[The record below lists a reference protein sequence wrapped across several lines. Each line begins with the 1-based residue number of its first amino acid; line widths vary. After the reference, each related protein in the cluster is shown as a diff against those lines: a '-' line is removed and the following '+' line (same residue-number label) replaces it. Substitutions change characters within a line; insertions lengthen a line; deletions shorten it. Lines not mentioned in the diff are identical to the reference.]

1 MELVSRLFRGDLKL
15 RACLNNNKDHISLK
29 DNNKG
34 NHVFKIQKAL
44 FRLDGL
50 MIDSSEVRTTTY
62 GISTADAV
70 LSFKTKR
77 TIINPAYQRTPDNI
91 VAIRTIGRLDQ
102 EIFAQERGDHFSPD
116 LLTHA
121 PPDYEAQIRPN
132 SCWAACLVMWRRAE
146 VASTFTQVAYINSAP
161 NLEVGPGGLQI
172 SGLKTVISD
181 DNGLALK
188 RMVFVEVNK
197 KEDIPR
203 MQRIL
208 SEIGY
213 IFVAFTRPAGGG
225 GHANVLFGYARRDFV
240 SDTLVFDALDPDPAV
255 RTTTVPFSGY
265 FTRFPALVGWRETGN
280 SQDFFAG

>member
-15 RACLNNNKDHISLK
+15 RACLNNNNDHISLK
-29 DNNKG
+29 VNNKG

-50 MIDSSEVRTTTY
+50 VIDSSEVRTTTY

-91 VAIRTIGRLDQ
+91 VGIKTIGRLDQ
-102 EIFAQERGDHFSPD
+102 EIFAQERGDPFSPD

-161 NLEVGPGGLQI
+161 NLEESNEKGSNLNFQFLGYLFKLLLEVPIDLQAPFKSCDGGVHCWVFKTTGELAHFLQ
-172 SGLKTVISD
+172 S
-181 DNGLALK
+181 
-188 RMVFVEVNK
+188 
-197 KEDIPR
+197 
-203 MQRIL
+203 
-208 SEIGY
+208 
-213 IFVAFTRPAGGG
+213 
-225 GHANVLFGYARRDFV
+225 
-240 SDTLVFDALDPDPAV
+240 
-255 RTTTVPFSGY
+255 
-265 FTRFPALVGWRETGN
+265 
-280 SQDFFAG
+280 

>member
-1 MELVSRLFRGDLKL
+1 MELVSRLFRGDLKR

-91 VAIRTIGRLDQ
+91 VGIRTIGRLDQ

-121 PPDYEAQIRPN
+121 PPAYEAQIRPN
-132 SCWAACLVMWRRAE
+132 SCCAACLVMSRRAE

-240 SDTLVFDALDPDPAV
+240 SDTLVFDALD
-255 RTTTVPFSGY
+255 
-265 FTRFPALVGWRETGN
+265 
-280 SQDFFAG
+280 